1 MPRDASALSP
11 SNTVSAVPSVDSR
24 LRENALSRA
33 TYNPKR
39 TDSLLFFI
47 VRLICFVNIIFVTW
61 NIGGTKAN
69 TLYFLAPAIALGHL
83 LVLLTRGSLRFR
95 YQAMPVACFAMAL
108 AFLAWS
114 AAQLLPIP
122 ESWLANLAPGTASV
136 RAEFLQPA
144 LSDIQVSVSNLEP
157 KDKLVARTVAPIS
170 VIPYNTLKTFCL
182 YSVAFAA
189 FILAA
194 IVFDSRKSRTTLLWV
209 VAINAVA
216 VAAWGLTQ
224 RASGSLELLP
234 GYTLPQVRVPFG
246 PFIYKN
252 AGAAA
257 LMPGIAACI
266 ALAWMRVL
274 PKSSGSKSS
283 RDTGYSAMNVWT
295 STSSI
300 ALIIM
305 LVMLVVG
312 VTTAFSRGAWA
323 AAVCAL
329 ATLTLLSTHRPFFR
343 RIAMPFTLICALA
356 AIVITVTGLSDLLS
370 VRATRLSIDS
380 ISTDQRWEH
389 WKNGW
394 HTAMKHMPAGSGAGT
409 YGYAQNAE
417 QTNDQNV
424 WFREAHNHYIEVMTE
439 SGIIG
444 IAIFVLG
451 LAYLMRRSSKVF
463 RLAASREWSS
473 WGLVGVF
480 LLIAIAVQST
490 VDFVIKIPG
499 VLIVSA
505 VMLGVVARVSAQF
518 GDEVWRFKL
527 RAKGVLPIDRRWT
540 RPASTLAPWCIISL
554 VVTGLALNELF
565 KEYQNEPRLAS
576 TGLSE
581 IDFEPNES
589 EVAKA
594 ISTLDKAIATQ
605 PLRASLYQRRSLW
618 QQLSYRRH
626 IIESANRKN
635 LTVPW
640 QATTPESILQVSQK
654 LTPEG
659 RESLLADLVETEPLR
674 SALALALQDIALSL
688 ERNPL
693 VPQVH
698 IAGALLAT
706 PSSLDRDAWLARAIR
721 VSRSNERLQFAT
733 GLIAY
738 YAGDTE
744 TALSQWRASLSAN
757 VPDFERIVSLS
768 EQVATPQAITS
779 DLIPSDRTEL
789 MIPWITRRVNAN
801 ESPEVLFEIVDLATK
816 KIATDP
822 SIPPSDVPILIAR
835 CLEAVAL
842 WDHANDQWS
851 LAVRQNA
858 SDPNVRYAYTHSL
871 LRVGQYEEAIKQ
883 ASLGSSLEPHES
895 RFPAAAE
902 KATRKRKERAAR

>member
-11 SNTVSAVPSVDSR
+11 SNTVSAVPSADSR

-47 VRLICFVNIIFVTW
+47 ARIICFATVIFVTW

-69 TLYFLAPAIALGHL
+69 TLYFLAPAIALAHL
-83 LVLLTRGSLRFR
+83 LVLLTGGSLRFR

-157 KDKLVARTVAPIS
+157 KDKFVPRTVAPIS
-170 VIPYNTLKTFCL
+170 VIPYNTLKAFCL

-295 STSSI
+295 STGSI

-323 AAVCAL
+323 AAVCGL

-343 RIAMPFTLICALA
+343 RIAVPFTLVCALA

-394 HTAMKHMPAGSGAGT
+394 HTAIKHLPAGSGAGT

-444 IAIFVLG
+444 IAIFVFG

-505 VMLGVVARVSAQF
+505 VMLGVVARVSSQF

-527 RAKGVLPIDRRWT
+527 RAKGLLPIDRRWA
-540 RPASTLAPWCIISL
+540 RSASTLAPWCVLSL
-554 VVTGLALNELF
+554 VFAGLTLNELY
-565 KEYQNEPRLAS
+565 KESQNEPRLAL
-576 TGLSE
+576 TAISE
-581 IDFEPNES
+581 IDFEPS
-589 EVAKA
+589 EGE
-594 ISTLDKAIATQ
+594 ISQALSILEQAIATQ
-605 PLRASLYQRRSLW
+605 PMRANLYQRRSLW
-618 QQLSYRRH
+618 HQLAFRRQV
-626 IIESANRKN
+626 IESASRKN

-640 QATTPESILQVSQK
+640 QVTTPESILQVSQK

-659 RESLLADLVETEPLR
+659 RESLLSDLIETQPLR
-674 SALALALQDIALSL
+674 STLALALRDIALSL

-706 PSSLDRDAWLARAIR
+706 PSSFDRGPWLARAIR
-721 VSRSNERLQFAT
+721 LSRSNEKLQFAT

-738 YAGDTE
+738 YASDVP
-744 TALSQWRASLSAN
+744 TALSQWQASLSTTM
-757 VPDFERIVSLS
+757 VDFEKIVSLA
-768 EQVATPQAITS
+768 EQVATPLEITTK
-779 DLIPSDRTEL
+779 LIPNDRSEI
-789 MIPWITRRVNAN
+789 MVPWLRRLVAAN
-801 ESPEVLFEIVDLATK
+801 EAPDLLAQIVEKAK
-816 KIATDP
+816 ERIAADSTVA
-822 SIPPSDVPILIAR
+822 SSEKPILVAK
-835 CLEAVAL
+835 CLETVSQ
-842 WDHANDQWS
+842 WEQANDQWS
-851 LAVRQNA
+851 LAVRENA
-858 SDPNVRYAYTHSL
+858 SDPDVRYAYTTSL
-871 LRVGQYEEAIKQ
+871 LRLGEYEEAIKQ
-883 ASLGSSLEPHES
+883 ASLGSSLEPQES
-895 RFPAAAE
+895 RFPAAAQ
-902 KATRKRKERAAR
+902 KATQKRRERAAR